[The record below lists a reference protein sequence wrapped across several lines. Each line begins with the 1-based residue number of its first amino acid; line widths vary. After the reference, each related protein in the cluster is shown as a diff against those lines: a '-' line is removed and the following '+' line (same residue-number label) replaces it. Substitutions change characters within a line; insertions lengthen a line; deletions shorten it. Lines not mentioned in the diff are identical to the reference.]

1 MKLFLLLY
9 VPRSGSTFFAS
20 LVAKRFSQVLV
31 IPELRL
37 PKLLV
42 THDVENT
49 ADPRQTLIDLVK
61 LDHQFPALKLS
72 MTEVEQCIQRM
83 EGGNIAESFLVQ
95 IALAVARKKN
105 LQPEAVLY
113 KCGSA
118 GRCWPQ
124 LRQRMPGMGFIHI
137 YRDPR
142 AAVNSA
148 MRTERP
154 YHPGQ
159 KMGRGDP
166 WFQARTWNAFNTR
179 MSSLKHAGELVCEIK
194 YEELCVAPDRV
205 LREFAAR
212 LGLEQPAKDGAG
224 LALSSREASI
234 HRNVD
239 RDAMPERSEAWQ
251 SEMPRWQGLVVEFLT
266 GGQLRDRQYALF
278 YSKRMMLPGRL
289 ARLGYGFFY
298 HLVAM
303 LYFHGRRRFV
313 RATPRLPD

>member
-20 LVAKRFSQVLV
+20 LVARRFSQVLV

-49 ADPRQTLIDLVK
+49 ADRRQTLIDLVK
-61 LDHQFPALKLS
+61 LDHQFPALGLS
-72 MTEVEQCIQRM
+72 QAEVEQCIERM
-83 EGGNIAESFLVQ
+83 EGGSIAESFLVQ

-118 GRCWPQ
+118 GRCWPE

-166 WFQARTWNAFNTR
+166 WFQARTWDAFNTR
-179 MSSLKHAGELVCEIK
+179 MSRLKHAGELVCEIK
-194 YEELCVAPDRV
+194 YEELCVDPDRV
-205 LREFAAR
+205 LREFAER
-212 LGLEQPAKDGAG
+212 LGLEQSDRNGAG
-224 LALSSREASI
+224 LALSSREANI
-234 HRNVD
+234 HGNVD
-239 RDAMPERSEAWQ
+239 KDALPERREAWR
-251 SEMPRWQGLVVEFLT
+251 SEMPRWQGVVVESLT
-266 GGQLRDRQYALF
+266 GGQMRDRQYARF
-278 YSKRMMLPGRL
+278 YSKRTPLPGRL
-289 ARLGYGFFY
+289 AMLGYGFCY

-303 LYFHGRRRFV
+303 LYFHVRRRFT
-313 RATPRLPD
+313 RATRRLPD